1 MKLVWNL
8 AACSGT
14 KNIFSNI
21 ITVEIVPAKYLLFSF
36 VQRDLF
42 YDLF

>member
-1 MKLVWNL
+1 MKPGWNL

-14 KNIFSNI
+14 NNIFSNI
-21 ITVEIVPAKYLLFSF
+21 VTIEIVPAKYLLFSF